1 MRWQPLVG
9 RSAEVSR
16 IRALTGPA
24 VEGAERA
31 LIVLG
36 EAGLGKSAVL
46 SDLVAHAAARGLR
59 VLSAAGREH
68 ETGLPF
74 AGLRQLLRPVL
85 AELRSLPGAQAA
97 ELLAA
102 VGMTG
107 AGSAPGRELA
117 GSALLGLLDL
127 LARRDESDRGL
138 VAVIDDAQWLD
149 RASLDVL
156 AFAAYRL
163 EGEPVTMILAARGD
177 TPPQVLQTASPNCG
191 SAR

>member
-1 MRWQPLVG
+1 MSGAVRWQPLVG

-46 SDLVAHAAARGLR
+46 SDLVAHAAACGLR

-85 AELRSLPGAQAA
+85 ASCGHCPERRPQNCWPL
-97 ELLAA
+97 
-102 VGMTG
+102 
-107 AGSAPGRELA
+107 SA
-117 GSALLGLLDL
+117 
-127 LARRDESDRGL
+127 
-138 VAVIDDAQWLD
+138 
-149 RASLDVL
+149 
-156 AFAAYRL
+156 
-163 EGEPVTMILAARGD
+163 
-177 TPPQVLQTASPNCG
+177 
-191 SAR
+191 